1 MGSEE
6 YLEIWKI
13 ATFSQSSSSSF
24 ISRDSKERG
33 GFFAAK
39 SSQNV
44 SLKILGTPTVG
55 ILLQSAISGYFS
67 VDPSFSAEIKM
78 DVVAKLSQLGASEQ
92 FWSRILVTA
101 I

>member
-13 ATFSQSSSSSF
+13 ATFSASPSSSF
-24 ISRDSKERG
+24 ISRDIKEIG
-33 GFFAAK
+33 VFFATE

-44 SLKILGTPTVG
+44 SLKILGTPTV

-67 VDPSFSAEIKM
+67 ADPSFSTEIKM
-78 DVVAKLSQLGASEQ
+78 DVVAKLSQLGGSQQ

>member
-13 ATFSQSSSSSF
+13 QTFSASSSSSF
-24 ISRDSKERG
+24 ISRDIKEIG
-33 GFFAAK
+33 HFFALE

-67 VDPSFSAEIKM
+67 ADPSFSTEIKM
-78 DVVAKLSQLGASEQ
+78 DVVAKLSQLRVSQQ

>member
-1 MGSEE
+1 M
-6 YLEIWKI
+6 K
-13 ATFSQSSSSSF
+13 
-24 ISRDSKERG
+24 KRG
-33 GFFAAK
+33 GFSIFPGTQK
-39 SSQNV
+39 V

-67 VDPSFSAEIKM
+67 ADPSLCTEIKM